1 MSPSS
6 SSTAS
11 RRLPRRAWVG
21 IDLTQAPPV
30 AAAAWRGPAGWRLAL
45 LGGDAWRARRGDGR
59 RCCAGLPMGQIFT
72 ERIAPPPRAG
82 RRQSLIEGLL
92 DLRLP
97 VPVESCAI
105 AAVSEGRGGAA
116 AFMTYAMPRA
126 ALAAELELQRRA
138 GCPAERVVP
147 IAHALWQR
155 WLREGAPDPG
165 RLRMLL
171 HAASGAWTLLAGA
184 GAELRSCLTLPAGD
198 AAAVGRSAQVFA
210 QRWQLPAGTLR
221 LCGAGADAACAARL
235 GALPA
240 LAGTEIVT
248 AAEPGGFLALA
259 LAEEG
264 ARSGGAAAGNLRAAD
279 FTHPAALRRQARR
292 EWLAVGSL
300 AASALLLLAGH
311 VGLTLRGARELRA
324 LETQLTRQAERLAGG
339 PLPVRGGAAV
349 ELARRELDAR
359 LQPQVESLGE
369 PQPLALL
376 PRLLRVAALR
386 NLRFSS
392 LGIEERR
399 LQVAGSA
406 ASEADVAAWREAARR
421 EGLVP
426 AIGTA
431 AAAGGG
437 VTFTGTL
444 MLREAL
450 P

>member
-1 MSPSS
+1 MFPSS
-6 SSTAS
+6 ANVAP
-11 RRLPRRAWVG
+11 RHLPRRAWVG

-30 AAAAWRGPAGWRLAL
+30 AAAAWRAPAGWRLAV
-45 LGGDAWRARRGDGR
+45 LGDDAWRAQRGDGR
-59 RCCAGLPMGQIFT
+59 RCCAGLPMGQIFA
-72 ERIAPPPRAG
+72 ERIAPPTRAG
-82 RRQSLIEGLL
+82 RRHSLIEGLL

-97 VPVESCAI
+97 VPVESCALT
-105 AAVSEGRGGAA
+105 AVSAGRGGAA

-126 ALAAELELQRRA
+126 ALSAELESQRRA
-138 GCPAERVVP
+138 GCPAERAVP

-155 WLREGAPDPG
+155 WRREAAPAPG
-165 RLRMLL
+165 RLQMVL
-171 HAASGAWTLLAGA
+171 HAAADAWTLLAGA
-184 GAELRSCLTLPAGD
+184 GEELRSCLTLPAGD
-198 AAAVGRSAQVFA
+198 AAAIGRSAQVFA

-221 LCGAGADAACAARL
+221 LCGAGADDACAALL

-248 AAEPGGFLALA
+248 AAEPGRFLALA

-264 ARSGGAAAGNLRAAD
+264 ARNGGGAAGNLRATD

-292 EWLAVGSL
+292 EWLAAGAL

-311 VGLTLRGARELRA
+311 VDLTLRARRSLRA
-324 LETQLTRQAERLAGG
+324 LEAQVARQAERLAGG
-339 PLPVRGGAAV
+339 PLPVRGGAAL

-359 LQPQVESLGE
+359 LQPQVEALGE
-369 PQPLALL
+369 PQPLDFL

-386 NLRFSS
+386 DLRFSS
-392 LGIEERR
+392 LGIAERR
-399 LQVAGSA
+399 LQLAGSA

-426 AIGTA
+426 AVATA
-431 AAAGGG
+431 AGGGG

-444 MLREAL
+444 MMREAL